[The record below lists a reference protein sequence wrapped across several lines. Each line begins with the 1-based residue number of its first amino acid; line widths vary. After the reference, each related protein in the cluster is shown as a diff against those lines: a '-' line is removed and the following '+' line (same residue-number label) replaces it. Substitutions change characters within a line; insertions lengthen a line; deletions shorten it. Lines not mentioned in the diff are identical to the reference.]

1 MKFPYKPLLYKLS
14 CLMGSTI
21 YTYSNY
27 KLYLE
32 NTKVKKR
39 TPHLDYIIY

>member
-1 MKFPYKPLLYKLS
+1 MKFHYKPLLYKLS
-14 CLMGSTI
+14 CLAGSTI

-32 NTKVKKR
+32 NIKVKKR
-39 TPHLDYIIY
+39 KPDLQYIVY